1 MDTEP
6 CTCEVWRLP
15 LTPGSVIEA
24 PIRSVLSRQ
33 EQAQAD
39 RFHHPEDRVAYAAAH
54 ALLRLRLGEVVGQGV
69 ESLHFASGPF
79 GKPALQG
86 PGPQFNLSHC
96 RSMVC
101 IAVSAQGAV
110 GVDVE
115 PLDRGHELDLA
126 ALARDVLTPA
136 EQAQLGAGGGS
147 VPWTFMRLW
156 TLKEAV
162 VKACGTGLSQDLH
175 TLGIELHEDVPILR
189 RASGP
194 SGPWQ
199 PDTDIQLRQWWPDAH
214 ALALACIGAG
224 PLVVAHQVLDLTEL
238 ARWAASQ
245 QGRTTC

>member
-6 CTCEVWRLP
+6 CTCEVWRLS

-24 PIRSVLSRQ
+24 PILATLSRQ
-33 EQAQAD
+33 ERAQAD
-39 RFHHPEDRVAYAAAH
+39 RFRHAEDRVAYAAAH
-54 ALLRLRLGEVVGQGV
+54 ALLRLRLGELVGQRAEG
-69 ESLHFASGPF
+69 LHFASNLF
-79 GKPALQG
+79 GKPTLQG

-115 PLDRGHELDLA
+115 PLDRGHALDLA
-126 ALARDVLTPA
+126 ALAREVLTSA
-136 EQAQLGAGGGS
+136 EQAQLGVGDWSA
-147 VPWTFMRLW
+147 PWTFMRLW

-175 TLGIELHEDVPILR
+175 ALGIELHADRPILR
-189 RASGP
+189 RAASP

-199 PDTDIQLRQWWPDAH
+199 QDTDIQLRQWWPDAH
-214 ALALACIGAG
+214 AVALAYIGSG
-224 PLVVAHQVLDLTEL
+224 PLVVAHHVLDLPEL

-245 QGRTTC
+245 PGRTTC